1 MTDVHNGPSRP
12 GPTCRPRPRSTSAP
26 VDILNG
32 KNTRTSMSPTEVENE
47 TRKPLSELVLCDEDL
62 LYVSEQVTEWRK
74 LLRHLFVSDSKCDV
88 HKEIEELEERQHQK
102 SLQSCDCTRHA
113 LEIWRRRRGSRAVAS
128 DLLDVLVRI
137 GRTDVK
143 EGLELLVGGRKSL
156 LTGRV

>member
-1 MTDVHNGPSRP
+1 M
-12 GPTCRPRPRSTSAP
+12 SA
-26 VDILNG
+26 
-32 KNTRTSMSPTEVENE
+32 TEVENE

-74 LLRHLFVSDSKCDV
+74 LLRHLFVSDSKYNNV
-88 HKEIEELEERQHQK
+88 QKEIEELEERQHQK
-102 SLQSCDCTRHA
+102 SLQSCDCMRHA

-143 EGLELLVGGRKSL
+143 EGLELLVGERKSV